1 MGISTKVDAA
11 KLNNVFTEPK
21 RRAESDKNVSKA
33 RRDKLVEKAEAN
45 LPCDSLHV
53 WNANI
58 DGIIIQLRTNDAHL
72 IDFWIENWF
81 PAPLKAMPHGVIY
94 AVTGVQNQ
102 KPYAYYNTTTKT
114 AIFFNTNYYGQCK
127 SWALGIV
134 ADIMEMQH
142 DIHSIHGGVVD
153 VGGTGIVM
161 IAPTGTGKSTHSY
174 GLTLSI
180 KNARMHSDDWC
191 YVEYIGGVKGRASA
205 YISERKFYLRTDIA
219 KTYPVMGELFKKCK
233 LENVVNGDFAAFGN
247 SRVILDPY
255 WIGGTEKFIDTTRL
269 RAVILLR
276 RDEEHDPEVRLKPD
290 EAIEVL
296 KKGAYMVMP
305 GAGPEKEWGKIK
317 HEPFYN
323 PYLLARDRH
332 REELQINFFSRLL
345 EFAPCYILNT
355 GVQSIA
361 QTQTRIRRIVKE
373 VSSKVMQERVEDI
386 NSSI

>member
-1 MGISTKVDAA
+1 MANSTKVDPE

-21 RRAESDKNVSKA
+21 RRVDSNKNVSKSK
-33 RRDKLVEKAEAN
+33 RDKLVEKAEAN
-45 LPCDSLHV
+45 LPYDSLHV

-81 PAPLKAMPHGVIY
+81 PAALKAMPHGTIY
-94 AVTGVQNQ
+94 AVNGVPNE
-102 KPYAYYNTTTKT
+102 KPHAYYNTETKT

-153 VGGTGIVM
+153 VGGTGVVI

-174 GLTLSI
+174 GLTLNL

-219 KTYPVMGELFKKCK
+219 KNYPIMAKLFKKCK
-233 LENVVNGDFAAFGN
+233 LENVINGDFAAFGN

-255 WIGGTEKFIDTTRL
+255 WIGGPEKFIDTTRL

-276 RDEEHDPEVRLKPD
+276 RDKEHDPEVKLEPD
-290 EAIEVL
+290 DAIEVL
-296 KKGAYMVMP
+296 RKGELMVMP
-305 GAGPEKEWGKIK
+305 GAGPKKDWGKIK

-323 PYLLARDRH
+323 PYLLVRDKH
-332 REELQINFFSRLL
+332 REELQINFFSKLL

-355 GVQSIA
+355 GVQSIEE
-361 QTQTRIRRIVKE
+361 TQVRLRKIVKE
-373 VSSKVMQERVEDI
+373 VSRQVIQKRVIDV
-386 NSSI
+386 NSGI